1 MNYLKKQIAKRQ
13 RKQLALHAHFTIAE
27 APAVYRW
34 INGDDEAEEELKK
47 SYRKRALGLVDPT

>member
-1 MNYLKKQIAKRQ
+1 MNYFKKLIEKRQ

-34 INGDDEAEEELKK
+34 INGDDGAEEELKK
-47 SYRKRALGLVDPT
+47 SFHKRALGCVDPI